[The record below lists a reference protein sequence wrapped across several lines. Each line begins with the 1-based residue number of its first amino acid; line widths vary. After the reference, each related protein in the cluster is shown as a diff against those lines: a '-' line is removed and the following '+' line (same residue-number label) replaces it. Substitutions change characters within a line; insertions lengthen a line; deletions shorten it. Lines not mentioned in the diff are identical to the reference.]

1 MTYEDVKNAASV
13 LASAA
18 NYDVTSLGVE
28 NKARLYADILAV
40 EAIFKGFKEAMKG
53 DLVVI
58 DKAELNSYG
67 LTKNE
72 SVKYDYDFSGNR
84 AYVAATKALE
94 KATKALDK
102 AKVKMPEYVALSSA
116 QASFDE
122 AFANL
127 PEKKELE
134 DAEKKL
140 AGAKATAE
148 QTKIGVTVTKTTTYI
163 LKRK

>member
-1 MTYEDVKNAASV
+1 MTYEDIKSAASV

-67 LTKNE
+67 LTKSE
-72 SVKYDYDFSGNR
+72 SVKLDFSGNK
-84 AYVAATKALE
+84 AYAAASKAVEKATKALE
-94 KATKALDK
+94 KA
-102 AKVKMPEYVALSSA
+102 KVKMPEFEALTNA
-116 QASFDE
+116 QEVFDE
-122 AFANL
+122 AYSIL
-127 PEKKELE
+127 PEKKSLE

-148 QTKIGVTVTKTTTYI
+148 QTKIGVTATTTYT